1 MEEIKFGFSYSSYD
15 SINEL
20 PEHLQHLLEK
30 AKEVTK
36 HAYAPYS
43 RFHVGAAARLVNG
56 ETITGTNQENASFP
70 VGLCA
75 ERVLLSAISS
85 QHPDVP
91 IESIA
96 ISYASAHQK
105 SDHPIAPCGICR
117 QTLLEYE
124 IRLKSH
130 IQLVLA
136 GFTGKVYVL
145 DSVSTLLP
153 LAFKGDELL
162 L

>member
-1 MEEIKFGFSYSSYD
+1 M
-15 SINEL
+15 
-20 PEHLQHLLEK
+20 PQ
-30 AKEVTK
+30 
-36 HAYAPYS
+36 
-43 RFHVGAAARLVNG
+43 
-56 ETITGTNQENASFP
+56 FP

-91 IESIA
+91 IEIIA
-96 ISYASAHQK
+96 ISYKSEHQQ

-124 IRLKSH
+124 IRLKSP

-153 LAFKGDELL
+153 LAFSSGELQL
-162 L
+162 